1 MTMNALRKNIRIF
14 GSHAQHGAALVIAIL
29 ILLVLTVIGIYAVS
43 TSIFETK
50 ISGFER
56 EFKEAFYTADSGNP
70 MGIVL
75 IKTIIQ
81 DLPETLSDL
90 PDPWKD
96 PGVIDTNLFS
106 GTDPEIF
113 TDNRAPDNL
122 DPSDPTNYG
131 PDIDS
136 QQDGTTPPDGNLG
149 LPSRVQLKV
158 DIDRLKAYQMSGGAQ
173 QFAAGY
179 EGIGGGG
186 GGSIGIIYATDSL
199 GRYSG
204 AESGIEGGYLHVVGV
219 PGGE

>member
-1 MTMNALRKNIRIF
+1 MKALREKMRFFNLQ
-14 GSHAQHGAALVIAIL
+14 SQNGAALVIAIL

-43 TSIFETK
+43 TSTFETK

-70 MGIVL
+70 IGIVL

-81 DLPETLSDL
+81 ELPETINDL

-96 PGVIDTNLFS
+96 SGVIDANLFS
-106 GTDPEIF
+106 GTAPEIF
-113 TDNRAPDNL
+113 SDGRDADQ
-122 DPSDPTNYG
+122 PSDA

-136 QQDGTTPPDGNLG
+136 AQDGTTPRLG
-149 LPSRVQLKV
+149 LPNAVQLKV
-158 DIDRLKAYQMSGGAQ
+158 DIDRLSAYQMSGGAQ

-179 EGIGGGG
+179 EGIGSGG

-199 GRYSG
+199 GRYLG
-204 AESGIEGGYLHVVGV
+204 AESGIEGGYRHVVGV

>member
-1 MTMNALRKNIRIF
+1 MNAMRKNMRNF
-14 GSHAQHGAALVIAIL
+14 GLHAQHGAALVIAIL
-29 ILLVLTVIGIYAVS
+29 ILLVLTVIGIYAVTTS
-43 TSIFETK
+43 TFETK

-75 IKTIIQ
+75 IKTIIKE
-81 DLPETLSDL
+81 LPETVSDL

-96 PGVIDTNLFS
+96 SGVIDPDLFS

-122 DPSDPTNYG
+122 DPSDTTNYG

-136 QQDGTTPPDGNLG
+136 VEDGTTPHLG
-149 LPSRVQLKV
+149 LPSSVQLKV

-204 AESGIEGGYLHVVGV
+204 AESGIEGGYRHVVGV

>member
-1 MTMNALRKNIRIF
+1 MAMNALRKKILSF
-14 GSHAQHGAALVIAIL
+14 TFQSQQGVALIIAVM
-29 ILLVLTVIGIYAVS
+29 ILLILTVIGIYAIS
-43 TSIFETK
+43 TSTFETK

-56 EFKEAFYTADSGNP
+56 EFKEAFYTADSGSP
-70 MGIVL
+70 TGIVL

-81 DLPETLSDL
+81 ELPETVDDL
-90 PDPWKD
+90 PNPWKD

-113 TDNRAPDNL
+113 TDERNADQ
-122 DPSDPTNYG
+122 PSAA

-136 QQDGTTPPDGNLG
+136 AEDSTTPRLG
-149 LPSRVQLKV
+149 FPSAVQLKV

-179 EGIGGGG
+179 EGIGSGG
-186 GGSIGIIYATDSL
+186 GGSIGIIYATDSI

-204 AESGIEGGYLHVVGV
+204 AESVIEGGYRHVVGV

>member
-1 MTMNALRKNIRIF
+1 MNALRKNIRSF

-70 MGIVL
+70 TGIVL
-75 IKTIIQ
+75 IKTIIKELPATLSE
-81 DLPETLSDL
+81 LPEPWNDSD
-90 PDPWKD
+90 
-96 PGVIDTNLFS
+96 VIDECLFS
-106 GTDPEIF
+106 NTGDCADPKYPEIF
-113 TDNRAPDNL
+113 TDGRDTDEPGVD
-122 DPSDPTNYG
+122 

-136 QQDGTTPPDGNLG
+136 AEDGITLPDGNLG